1 MHSCWNLE
9 SRALLENVASTLNDA
24 IFDVAAQRCEALCD
38 CISLIL
44 PYERKTFSES
54 SNLLRASEFDA
65 LNQAAKQI
73 LNELSDEV
81 PCSSTKTPILCLIDG
96 FLDEQIDLQQSADRT
111 YRIEALFKTLLN
123 VLMGNPA
130 RRLACYGSLRR
141 TEKNHHVVADIPGK
155 WYQGTI
161 KGFVFKWN
169 NYPIFNADSDGAE
182 IVVDVLE
189 SEALAENFERLD
201 EFEGTDYQ
209 RNVVV
214 VAVNDTLLFS
224 NVYSGR
230 VD

>member
-9 SRALLENVASTLNDA
+9 SRALLESVASTINDA
-24 IFDVAAQRCEALCD
+24 VFDVAAQRCKALCH
-38 CISLIL
+38 CTSLIL
-44 PYERKTFSES
+44 PYDRETYSES
-54 SNLLRASEFDA
+54 SNLLCGSQFDA
-65 LNQAAKQI
+65 LNQIAKQI
-73 LNELSDEV
+73 LDELSDEV
-81 PCSSTKTPILCLIDG
+81 PCSSSKAPILCLIDG
-96 FLDEQIDLQQSADRT
+96 FLEEQIDLQQSADRT
-111 YRIEALFKTLLN
+111 YRIEALFKTLLSM
-123 VLMGNPA
+123 LMGNPA

-141 TEKNHHVVADIPGK
+141 NEKNHHVVAEIPGK

-161 KGFVFKWN
+161 RGFVFKWN

-189 SEALAENFERLD
+189 SEALAENYERLD

-214 VAVNDTLLFS
+214 VAINDTLLFS